1 MSNEFQLIAVLRTD
15 MGKGASRR
23 LRREHKV
30 PGIMYGGGQTP
41 DSVTLLH
48 KDVAKRLEN
57 EAFYSHILTINVAGK
72 PQMAVLKALQ
82 RHPYKPIIMHLDFQ
96 LFTET
101 DKIHM
106 HGPRRG
112 GGGGGAPG
120 GERRGGSGD
129 H

>member
-57 EAFYSHILTINVAGK
+57 EAFNSHILKINVAGK
-72 PQMAVLKALQ
+72 PQMAELKALQ
-82 RHPYKPIIMHLDFQ
+82 RHPYKPNNMHMDFQ
-96 LFTET
+96 RDTEP
-101 DKIHM
+101 DKNHM
-106 HGPRRG
+106 HVPQ
-112 GGGGGAPG
+112 
-120 GERRGGSGD
+120 
-129 H
+129 HYT

>member
-57 EAFYSHILTINVAGK
+57 EAFNSHILNINVAGK
-72 PQMAVLKALQ
+72 PQMAELKAQQ
-82 RHPYKPIIMHLDFQ
+82 RHPNTPNIKHKDFQ
-96 LFTET
+96 RVTKT
-101 DKIHM
+101 DTIHM
-106 HGPRRG
+106 HVPL
-112 GGGGGAPG
+112 
-120 GERRGGSGD
+120 
-129 H
+129 HY